1 MARPRNFD
9 VDEALDRAVLVFWRL
24 GYERTTLTDLCEAME
39 INRPSL
45 YAAFGTKKELFH
57 KALDRYANGPQAYE
71 AAALAL
77 PTARAVARALLYG
90 AIERQTGADTPHG
103 CLAVL
108 GATTHPDTDS
118 PVARALIDARAVGED
133 AVRERLERART
144 EGDLPADADAAVLAG
159 YLRAVVYGLT
169 VKAAG
174 GATRT
179 ELEQVAE
186 LALHA
191 WPG

>member
-24 GYERTTLTDLCEAME
+24 GYERTTVTDLCEAMG

-45 YAAFGTKKELFH
+45 YAAFGTKEHLFH
-57 KALDRYANGPQAYE
+57 KALDRYGNGPGAYE
-71 AAALAL
+71 SAALAL
-77 PTARAVARALLYG
+77 PGAREAAEALLDG
-90 AIERQTGADTPHG
+90 AIERQTGVETPHG

-118 PVARALIDARAVGED
+118 PVARALIDARSVGED

-144 EGDLPADADAAVLAG
+144 EGDLPADADAAELAA
-159 YLRAVVYGLT
+159 YLRTVIYGMT

-174 GATRT
+174 GATRP
-179 ELEQVAE
+179 ELERVAE
-186 LALHA
+186 LAMRA
-191 WPG
+191 WPS